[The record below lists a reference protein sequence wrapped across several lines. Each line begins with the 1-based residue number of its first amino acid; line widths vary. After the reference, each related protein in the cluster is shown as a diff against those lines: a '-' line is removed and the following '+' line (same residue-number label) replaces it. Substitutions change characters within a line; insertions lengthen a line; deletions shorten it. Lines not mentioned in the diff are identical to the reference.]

1 MQFTLWKQMYHS
13 IFNPVIPWTENIK
26 KEEKLLNVY
35 VFISATVS
43 CAKVK
48 PAVTLKNAP
57 R

>member
-1 MQFTLWKQMYHS
+1 MYHS